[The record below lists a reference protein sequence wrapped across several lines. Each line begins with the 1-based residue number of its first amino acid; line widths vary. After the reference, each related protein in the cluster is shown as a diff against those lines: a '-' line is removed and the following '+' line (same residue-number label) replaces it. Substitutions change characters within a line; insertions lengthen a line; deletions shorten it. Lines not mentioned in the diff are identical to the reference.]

1 MDSFELKPLTAAGIP
16 GAIDKAKQY
25 RLLNEPGTAES
36 ICRDILLLEP
46 RHHEG
51 VILLLLTLTDMFSRG
66 IAGRFEEALQLA
78 QSLPDAYERAYFT
91 GIVYER
97 RGKAHHR
104 LHAPQSGMIA
114 YDWLRR
120 AMVAFE
126 QAEQLRPHGD
136 DQAIL
141 RWNSCVR
148 RLRAS
153 PELRPAAEE
162 TGAPPL
168 QGD

>member
-1 MDSFELKPLTAAGIP
+1 MDSFELKPLSRAGID
-16 GAIDKAKQY
+16 GAIGKAKQY

-36 ICRDILLLEP
+36 ICRDILAADP
-46 RHHEG
+46 AHREG
-51 VILLLLTLTDMFSRG
+51 RILLLLTLTDMFTRG
-66 IAGRFEEALQLA
+66 IAGRYEEARQLA
-78 QSLPDAYERAYFT
+78 QSLPDPYESAYYT

-97 RGKAHHR
+97 RAKAHLR
-104 LHAPQSGMIA
+104 SNAPQSGVIA

-126 QAEQLRPHGD
+126 DAERRRPPGD

-141 RWNSCVR
+141 RWNACVR
-148 RLRAS
+148 RLRAHA
-153 PELRPAAEE
+153 ELRPADES
-162 TGAPPL
+162 GAPPL